1 MSKPT
6 ILIMGAGN
14 MGCSLAHG
22 LVKHGWESSQIMF
35 CELHNPKHELLKTHF
50 PDSTI
55 VNAPQEL
62 TIQPNVII
70 LAVKPHDLPES
81 CKDIAACNFDK
92 DTLYISIAA
101 GAPITALKNW
111 LGNDRE
117 IVRCMPNT
125 PAGIGLGMTG
135 LYTTENTSSEHKN
148 SAEEILQA
156 VGSTIWVSSEHQ
168 LDAITALSGSG
179 PAYLFYL
186 MECLQE
192 AGQAL
197 GLNKQ
202 DCYQLTLQTML
213 GAAQLAQHHGDSF
226 EILRENVTSKGGTTE
241 HAINTFEKH
250 NFKKIVTDALKAASD
265 RAAEI
270 SQSFEK

>member
-1 MSKPT
+1 
-6 ILIMGAGN
+6 MGS
-14 MGCSLAHG
+14 SLARG
-22 LVKHGWESSQIMF
+22 LIKNEWQSSQIMF
-35 CELHNPKHELLKTHF
+35 CELHNPKHELLHQQF

-55 VNAPQEL
+55 VNSPQALVNKPE
-62 TIQPNVII
+62 VVI

-81 CKDIAACNFDK
+81 CRTLAKCDFAD

-101 GAPITALKNW
+101 GTPISALKKW
-111 LGNDRE
+111 LGENTE

-135 LYTTENTSSEHKN
+135 LYTSDST
-148 SAEEILQA
+148 SAEHRRLADIILRT
-156 VGSTIWVSSEHQ
+156 VGKTIWVDQEHE

-192 AGQAL
+192 AGQQL
-197 GLNKQ
+197 GLNRE

-213 GAAQLAQHHGDSF
+213 GATQLAQESGESF
-226 EILRENVTSKGGTTE
+226 ETLRANVTSKGGTTE
-241 HAINTFEKH
+241 HAINTLEK
-250 NFKKIVTDALKAASD
+250 NSFKKIIAQALQAASD

-270 SQSFEK
+270 SKSFDK